1 MPATTLKL
9 SDELKARISNI
20 AATKG
25 KTPHAFMIE
34 ALERE
39 ARREELRQ
47 AFVED
52 ALAAEQEMLETG
64 SYYDGE
70 DVLRYLENKLQG
82 KPVRRPR
89 ARKL

>member
-9 SDELKARISNI
+9 SDELKARISSI
-20 AATKG
+20 AASKG

-34 ALERE
+34 TLERE

-47 AFVED
+47 MFIDD
-52 ALAAEQEMLETG
+52 ALAAEQEMLETD

-70 DVLRYLENKLQG
+70 EVLHYLESKLQG
-82 KPVRRPR
+82 KPARRPR